1 MVRRYRYLIVGGGMA
16 ADAAVR
22 GIRELDPD
30 GSVALVSAEPHPPY
44 NRPPLSKGLWK
55 GAPLER
61 IWRRTEELGVELH
74 LGRAVGHLDLH
85 NKQATDAAGEVYAF
99 DRLLLATGGA
109 PVRLGTDGAVYFRTL
124 DDYHALRELADQRE
138 RFVVVGG
145 GFIGSEIACALAQLG
160 RKVTMLF
167 LEDGIGG
174 RLFPPGL
181 SRFLNDYYRE
191 RGVEVIPNQ
200 AVARVERAG
209 DGFTVYTQAGL
220 RFDVDG
226 VVAGL
231 GIRPNTELAASAGLP
246 VEDGILVDE
255 FLRAGHPD
263 VFAAGDVTRFFNPA
277 LGKRIRVEHEDN
289 ANTQGQLAGRN
300 LAGAGERY
308 THLPFFY
315 SDLFDLGYEA
325 VGEVDARLTAVED
338 WRDPYREGVVYYLD
352 QGRVR
357 GVLLWN
363 VWGQLDAARAL
374 IAEPGP
380 HDPASLRGRLPR

>member
-1 MVRRYRYLIVGGGMA
+1 VRRYRYLIVGGGMA

-22 GIRELDPD
+22 GIRELDRD
-30 GSVALVSAEPHPPY
+30 GPVGLVSAEPHPPY

-55 GAPLER
+55 GAPFER
-61 IWRRTEELGVELH
+61 VWRRTEELGVELH
-74 LGRAVGHLDLH
+74 LGRTVRHLDLRH
-85 NKQATDAAGEVYAF
+85 KQATDDRGEVYAF
-99 DRLLLATGGA
+99 DRVLLATGGT
-109 PVRLGTDGAVYFRTL
+109 PVRLGADGAVYFRTL
-124 DDYHALRELADQRE
+124 DDYQTLRRLADQRE

-145 GFIGSEIACALAQLG
+145 GFIGSEIAAALAQLG
-160 RKVTMLF
+160 RRVTMLF
-167 LEDGIGG
+167 LEDGVGA
-174 RLFPPGL
+174 RLFPAGL
-181 SRFLNDYYRE
+181 ARFLNDYYRE
-191 RGVEVIPNQ
+191 RGVEVLPNQ
-200 AVARVERAG
+200 AVARVEPTGER
-209 DGFTVYTQAGL
+209 FEVQTQSGL
-220 RFDVDG
+220 RFEADG

-255 FLRAGHPD
+255 SLRAGHPD

-289 ANTQGQLAGRN
+289 ANTQGQVAGRN
-300 LAGAGERY
+300 LAGADERY

-325 VGEVDARLTAVED
+325 VGEVDARLSVVED
-338 WRDPYREGVVYYLD
+338 WKEPYREGVVYYLD

-363 VWGQLDAARAL
+363 VWGQVDAAREL

-380 HDPASLRGRLPR
+380 QDPVRLRGRLPR